1 MLIAAGEEGIFDEE
15 NITYIPNVG
24 LEAGANEL
32 NGQYKPFII
41 SKVTYYIDH
50 NLGTDDEYRE
60 YITAAQHKEYKE
72 AGTTFP
78 DAMLGTATEALTE
91 EEFYNN
97 LAAAVGTI
105 NKYQAGET
113 YYTAYIRHF
122 DDSEVPALDAEITD
136 ADPDDQVQTPEKDV
150 YDNDYKGNEEY
161 YLGRYGVLRNNWYQ
175 VTINSISGPGSAD
188 IPEREPVPDDNV
200 NYYLSVD
207 VNVLSWAIRQ
217 QSVDL

>member
-1 MLIAAGEEGIFDEE
+1 MLIAADEEGIFDEA
-15 NITYIPNVG
+15 NITYITNFG

-32 NGQYKPFII
+32 NGQNKPFII

-50 NLGTDDEYRE
+50 NVGEDNEYRE
-60 YITAAQHKEYKE
+60 YITAAQYQQHKE
-72 AGTTFP
+72 AGDIELP
-78 DAMLGTATEALTE
+78 SELGVATETFTDAE
-91 EEFYNN
+91 YNN

-122 DDSEVPALDAEITD
+122 DDTEVPALDAEITG
-136 ADPDDQVQTPEKDV
+136 DPDDQVDTPEKDV
-150 YDNDYKGNEEY
+150 YDNDYQGNEEY
-161 YLGRYGVLRNNWYQ
+161 YLGRWGMLRNNWYQ

-188 IPEREPVPDDNV
+188 IPSREPVPDDNV

-217 QSVDL
+217 QGVDL